1 MKLFHVSKTVKMPN
15 YRELDDLIQTL
26 VMEKNEATVKLLQK
40 IINGVIQNPNVE
52 KFRRLKVSGKAFSE
66 KLLPIEGKCACRKR

>member
-1 MKLFHVSKTVKMPN
+1 MP
-15 YRELDDLIQTL
+15 YRELDELIQKL
-26 VMEKNEATVKLLQK
+26 VTEKNEATVNLLQK

-66 KLLPIEGKCACRKR
+66 KLLPVDGKLR